1 MSDVSQGAGWWRA
14 SDGKWYPPESH
25 PDYGAPQPHP
35 APASNAPEQL
45 SESTRGPS
53 PPDREAASALLA
65 ELQDV
70 ERSLWAVRDEL
81 RRLLEDGEPV

>member
-1 MSDVSQGAGWWRA
+1 MSDMNQGEGWWQA

-25 PDYGAPQPHP
+25 PDYLASPPGPVP
-35 APASNAPEQL
+35 AANPPGRP
-45 SESTRGPS
+45 SELTLRPS
-53 PPDREAASALLA
+53 PLDKEAAMALLN

-81 RRLLEDGEPV
+81 RRLLEDGTSA